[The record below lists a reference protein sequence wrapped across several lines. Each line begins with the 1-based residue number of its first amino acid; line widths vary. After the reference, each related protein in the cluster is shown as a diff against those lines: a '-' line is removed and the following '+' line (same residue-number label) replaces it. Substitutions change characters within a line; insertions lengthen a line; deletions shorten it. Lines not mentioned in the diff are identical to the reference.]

1 MFCGTSATFGEMNID
16 QFISADVP
24 VLASEDTG
32 NRALEM
38 MGETGFSELPV
49 VHEDGYVAL
58 VQEDEVLDWNTPEQ
72 PLSASSLLNY
82 KPAIPASSHPFEAMK
97 IMHQMNLGVLPV
109 IDHELK
115 YVGSATTHSLLK
127 YMTEH
132 SGINNPGGIIV
143 LEILP
148 RNYTLYEIARICE
161 NEDVIIMNLQVYT
174 NEQGKLEVTLKL
186 NRSSLDA
193 VVSSFERH
201 NYHVKEVYG
210 DESKKDDMMEEYK
223 LLMNYLNM

>member
-1 MFCGTSATFGEMNID
+1 MNID
-16 QFISADVP
+16 QFISPAVP
-24 VLASEDTG
+24 TLIPGDTG
-32 NRALEM
+32 SHALEAM
-38 MGETGFSELPV
+38 EESGYAELPV
-49 VHEDGYVAL
+49 LQDDTYVAL
-58 VQEDEVLDWNTPEQ
+58 VQENDLLGWDTPEQ
-72 PLSASSLLNY
+72 ALSASALLNY
-82 KPAIPASSHPFEAMK
+82 KPAIPASSHPFEAMR
-97 IMHQMNLGVLPV
+97 IMHQMNLSVLPV

-115 YVGSATTHSLLK
+115 YVGCATTGSLLN
-127 YMTEH
+127 YMTQN
-132 SGINNPGGIIV
+132 SGIDNPGGIIV

-161 NEDVIIMNLQVYT
+161 NEDVIIMNLQVHT
-174 NEQGKLEVTLKL
+174 NDQGKLEVTLKL

-210 DESKKDDMMEEYK
+210 DESKKDDITDKYN